1 MGGGV
6 NMTKKIIIIGTAA
19 LTLLLCIFLIYR
31 YYQYI
36 LAWDANR
43 KIDANGIKLMMTED
57 EVKNFMGKEEE
68 YIQGF
73 GGYKLVYQS
82 KGISLTFLNDM
93 GTDFYEKVSEI
104 SVSNKDYQI
113 YDIKP
118 GDSFDSA
125 LNIIRTQG
133 FKEGE
138 SGTPG
143 YYKTNLFISL
153 EKGDLGEVKSITIG
167 IKDRVSSSRVY

>member
-1 MGGGV
+1 MI
-6 NMTKKIIIIGTAA
+6 KKIIIIGTAS
-19 LTLLLCIFLIYR
+19 LTALLCVFLIYR

-43 KIDANGIKLMMTED
+43 KIDAHGIKLMMIED
-57 EVKNFMGKEEE
+57 EVRNMMGKEEE

-82 KGISLTFLNDM
+82 KGVSLTLLNDM
-93 GTDFYEKVSEI
+93 GTDFYQKVSEI

-113 YDIKP
+113 YGIKP

-125 LNIIRTQG
+125 LNIIHTQG

-138 SGTPG
+138 AGTPG